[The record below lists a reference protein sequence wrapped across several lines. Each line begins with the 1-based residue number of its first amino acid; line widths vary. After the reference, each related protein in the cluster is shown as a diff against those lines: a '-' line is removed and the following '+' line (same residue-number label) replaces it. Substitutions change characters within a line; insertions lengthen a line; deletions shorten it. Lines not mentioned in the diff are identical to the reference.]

1 MTCIKNDCPAGANID
16 VLACRP
22 LHVPCRLRLHVHD
35 TDTIMPALITN
46 TLNRQIIS
54 RSEASA
60 PSVSAATPHQHH
72 RIDADGDRLLSPHEI
87 AILMVLASEPRR
99 QQGDPVDLRC
109 LVDRGL
115 VRLDAAS
122 LAEAPACLSADGRQM
137 VLRLAR
143 SDRTRQGRNVDVT
156 TAFRA
161 IAAETSAGIALHAA
175 R

>member
-1 MTCIKNDCPAGANID
+1 MFAHVDLD
-16 VLACRP
+16 RDR
-22 LHVPCRLRLHVHD
+22 HVPRRLRLHVHD
-35 TDTIMPALITN
+35 TDTIMPALFTN
-46 TLNRQIIS
+46 TPNRQIIS
-54 RSEASA
+54 CSEASA
-60 PSVSAATPHQHH
+60 LSVSAATPRRHH
-72 RIDADGDRLLSPHEI
+72 PIDTDGDRLLSPHEI

-99 QQGDPVDLRC
+99 QQGDPADLRC

-122 LAEAPACLSADGRQM
+122 LAEAPACLSADGRRM

-143 SDRTRQGRNVDVT
+143 RDRAAQGRNVDVT

-161 IAAETSAGIALHAA
+161 IAAETSVSVAHHAA